1 MTEREMALIEF
12 IETRLES
19 MLSRPE
25 VWGSNLSVEEGVLQL
40 LEIRR
45 VLLQPSCRDSVT
57 HQVMRAYSRFVRERL
72 DQASAEPLA
81 LQLEDR
87 GRPGDFIPLLREFV
101 EIDQADSLVQLRA
114 LQGTGPSDASESEAL
129 ENAERVLAILRY
141 EAIAKARR
149 SLSYA
154 PSPFIFSTPQP
165 DQQQ

>member
-40 LEIRR
+40 LEVRR
-45 VLLQPSCRDSVT
+45 VMLQPSCRDSVT

-72 DQASAEPLA
+72 GQASAEPLA

-87 GRPGDFIPLLREFV
+87 GRPGELFPLLREFV

-114 LQGTGPSDASESEAL
+114 LQGVTPSAASESEARAD
-129 ENAERVLAILRY
+129 AERVLAILRY
-141 EAIAKARR
+141 EALAKARR
-149 SLSYA
+149 SPSYA
-154 PSPFIFSTPQP
+154 PSPIIFSAPQP